1 VLTNY
6 YWPGNI
12 RELKNIV
19 ERIAVITK
27 ANVVSV
33 EDIPEYIIK
42 SSLNFNIQDYR
53 KTLFEDNGNLKDIL
67 WKVEKDII
75 EDTLKK
81 FKGNKAKTAE
91 KLGIPKMTLYRKL
104 KKF

>member
-42 SSLNFNIQDYR
+42 SGLNLNIQDYR
-53 KTLFEDNGNLKDIL
+53 KTLFENNGNLKDIL

-75 EDTLKK
+75 EDTLKN

-104 KKF
+104 KKI